1 EPPVYPPVHK
11 ARNGD
16 AGPPHDPALPARGGW
31 RAICGGVPVMRIL
44 LCCAAGMSTSL
55 LVKKMQDAARA
66 RGVEAEIR
74 SASLDEVARYLDQAD
89 VLLLGPQVRYKL
101 AQLKK
106 EGEARGIPVEVIRPE
121 DYGRADGEKVLD
133 FALQLL

>member
-1 EPPVYPPVHK
+1 
-11 ARNGD
+11 
-16 AGPPHDPALPARGGW
+16 
-31 RAICGGVPVMRIL
+31 MRIL

-66 RGVEAEIR
+66 RGVEAEIS
-74 SASLDEVARYLDQAD
+74 SASLDEVARHLDQVD

-133 FALQLL
+133 FALQLLSR

>member
-1 EPPVYPPVHK
+1 
-11 ARNGD
+11 
-16 AGPPHDPALPARGGW
+16 
-31 RAICGGVPVMRIL
+31 MRIL

-55 LVKKMQDAARA
+55 LVTKMQDAARA
-66 RGVEAEIR
+66 RGVKAEIR
-74 SASLDEVARYLDQAD
+74 SVGLDEVTQHLEQAD

-133 FALQLL
+133 FALKLRSR